1 MNLPFTYAPLPPVP
15 DERDRMIRAH
25 MPLVRF
31 HVERMT
37 TQVPSFMTREEM
49 TSAATLGL
57 LDAANRFDPAKGVLF
72 KTFAEQ
78 RIRGAILDE
87 ARRLD
92 WFSRTLRE
100 KQARLSSTL
109 AELEGRLGRSPSEEE
124 MASALGVGLEDYRD
138 LLTEVSHLGWVSI
151 HQTLDQGEEG
161 RSLLDVLADGNGRD
175 PLQNL
180 EARELA
186 REMAAH
192 LEGLGEK
199 ERLVLTLYYYEEL
212 TQKEIAEVLSV
223 TEGRVSQ
230 LHSQALLKLRNKLSR
245 RRR

>member
-161 RSLLDVLADGNGRD
+161 RSLLDVLADEKSRD

>member
-161 RSLLDVLADGNGRD
+161 RSLLDVLADENGRD

>member
-161 RSLLDVLADGNGRD
+161 RSLLDVLADENGRD
-175 PLQNL
+175 PLQNI